1 MARLYADENF
11 PLQVVE
17 HLRGLGHDVLTTLEA
32 EQADRS
38 VPDDEVLDFASR
50 HERVLLTLNRWD
62 FVALHR
68 SNAEHAGII
77 VCSVD
82 VDTQRQAERIHE
94 AIQTAGDIAGKLL
107 RVNLPST

>member
-1 MARLYADENF
+1 M
-11 PLQVVE
+11 
-17 HLRGLGHDVLTTLEA
+17 
-32 EQADRS
+32 
-38 VPDDEVLDFASR
+38 
-50 HERVLLTLNRWD
+50 LLTLNRWD

>member
-11 PLQVVE
+11 PYQVVE
-17 HLRGLGHDVLTTLEA
+17 HLRQLGHDVVTTLEA
-32 EQADRS
+32 EQAGRS
-38 VPDDEVLDFASR
+38 VPDGEVLDFASR
-50 HERVLLTLNRWD
+50 HDRVLLTLNRWD

-82 VDTQRQAERIHE
+82 VDAQGQAERINE
-94 AIQTAGDIAGKLL
+94 AIQTAGDLVGKLL